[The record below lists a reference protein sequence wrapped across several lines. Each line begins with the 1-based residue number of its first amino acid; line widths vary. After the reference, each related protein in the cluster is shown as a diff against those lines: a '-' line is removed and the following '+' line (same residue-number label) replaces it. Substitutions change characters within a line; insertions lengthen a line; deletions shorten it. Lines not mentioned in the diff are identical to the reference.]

1 MAKNTFKILFILMHL
16 LGYDLFLDE
25 LVKVSSNSY
34 PKVEY
39 LNDLIGIVF
48 HL

>member
-1 MAKNTFKILFILMHL
+1 MHL
-16 LGYDLFLDE
+16 LRYDLFLDE

-39 LNDLIGIVF
+39 LNELI
-48 HL
+48 